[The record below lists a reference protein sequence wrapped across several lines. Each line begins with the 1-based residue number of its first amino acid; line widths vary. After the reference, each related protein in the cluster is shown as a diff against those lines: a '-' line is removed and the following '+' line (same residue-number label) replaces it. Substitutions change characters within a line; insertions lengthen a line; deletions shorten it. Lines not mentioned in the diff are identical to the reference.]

1 MERQQMERESE
12 ALIEDLFPGS
22 GRNAE
27 WEPEQTTFYAKGK
40 DVLGLVN
47 DLFKKTNVVRI
58 SIWHKERLLAAIPVV
73 YGGLAAM
80 IFPFLSLFSIISLLA
95 LNCKI
100 VVEKQ
105 KVS

>member
-1 MERQQMERESE
+1 MDRQQIEREPE

-22 GRNAE
+22 AE
-27 WEPEQTTFYAKGK
+27 KDDWQSDQTTFYAKGK

-47 DLFKKTNVVRI
+47 DLLKKTNVVKI
-58 SIWHKERLLAAIPVV
+58 SIWHKGRLLAGIPVV
-73 YGGLAAM
+73 YGGLAAV
-80 IFPFLSLFSIISLLA
+80 IFPFLSLFSVISLLA